1 MGWHIIYGIYL
12 LRAVQYTYYTDK
24 STTTC
29 PHSWAM
35 EFYFNKA
42 SLKILQEVFVQSN
55 NSFCATTIDDSRKNY
70 KIIVAFD
77 FDMWGP
83 SRWQVGAMR

>member
-1 MGWHIIYGIYL
+1 MPPFLGNGIL
-12 LRAVQYTYYTDK
+12 LQQGILENLV
-24 STTTC
+24 
-29 PHSWAM
+29 
-35 EFYFNKA
+35 
-42 SLKILQEVFVQSN
+42 LQEVFVQSN

-83 SRWQVGAMR
+83 SRWQVGAMG